1 MLAQESF
8 CMGRT
13 PSRVHIAFAFLLATL
28 PAGCGGGGA
37 AFVQP
42 PPPVADFTIQFSQPM
57 VSVSQGASSSAVNIA
72 ITPENGFSGSVAV
85 TLSGLPAGV
94 STNPASPFT
103 ITVGVPVT
111 VVFAATISAVG
122 GAAQISAGGTSGSL
136 SHAASCT
143 LTVQAQSLPAV
154 SRSGFA
160 RSDSIAAFDNPPGE
174 FHHRHVVYDSAH
186 LQVFVANR
194 AMNRVEVFSS
204 TTQSRTAQ
212 VAVPGVSSVDLSPDG
227 ATVWAGSLTERVF
240 AIDTSS
246 LQVKASYTVPSLAP
260 IPNTVFDLPEEVLVL
275 SGGKYLLR
283 LRQGASAEALLALW
297 DPSTNAPIDLTLS
310 EPQLFQ
316 NGLGAIARSGDGSR
330 VLVGA
335 SDSSGELALFDS
347 NGKVVAGPRGVGAGA
362 IPMLAANANGTA
374 FAVSQVSN
382 GSAQLYLLDA
392 SLNPVAGPLATTT
405 TSLVFSLDGTMLYVA
420 QPAALSP
427 VINIFDARSLAL
439 LGQVPDVALQV
450 VGSQIED
457 VDSTQLLFALG
468 NRGIAFVDAGNPL
481 SLQGAAPAF
490 AAAPA
495 ITPSEGP
502 TGGGTALSLNGAN
515 FTGVSQVRI
524 GGQSATSVV
533 LDGASQLKASSPSA
547 VSPGAVNVFA
557 YFSNGWIAA
566 AADAF
571 SYGPQILQILP
582 NAGSSAGGETV
593 RVYGYGFGGDPTKI
607 SVKFGAGAAVVQSVQ
622 NVTGISAVLALDA
635 SYPFSLE
642 CVTVRA
648 PAGTAGK
655 ADLAIAAPSGAATEA
670 KGYQYLQSEQFFG
683 KPGLYKFIAYDQ
695 KRQHIYLSNIDH
707 VDVFDLASQQFIAP
721 LNPPGG
727 PPPNA
732 GLRGLSVAPDG
743 SQLVVADFGAQSVYL
758 LDPDTGSGTTVP
770 VGGVAGFL
778 NSGPARVAATS
789 AQTVFV
795 GLTGE
800 GSQGAC
806 SSCLGQLNLAVN
818 PPVLQAATQ
827 PEVASITGA
836 PLLQA
841 NAAGDHV
848 FVSFGASP
856 GSPLALWEAS
866 SPNQFTI
873 AGASSSATDI
883 AASADGTM
891 FATQSG
897 GATQIR
903 AADLS
908 LMSVPVTTELA
919 GSPGRNGVP
928 GVTLHPSGALIY
940 QPFLTAPAGSPGV
953 QGGVDILDA
962 HSGALRMRIFLQ
974 QQFMTDID
982 GLHGGFLTT
991 DENGQR
997 LFAITSSDGSPQN
1010 SGITVVQL
1018 AKVPLGIG
1026 TLTPATGSAAGG
1038 ASITLRGSGFV
1049 SGVTVS
1055 IGGKNAVTTFKDAN
1069 TLTFVVPALR
1079 SGSQQIQLK
1088 NPDGET
1094 VSLDAAFTAN

>member
-1 MLAQESF
+1 
-8 CMGRT
+8 MGRT
-13 PSRVHIAFAFLLATL
+13 PSRVHIALALLSAAL
-28 PAGCGGGGA
+28 PAGCGGGGV

-42 PPPVADFTIQFSQPM
+42 PPPMADFTIQFSQPM
-57 VSVSQGASSSAVNIA
+57 VSVLQGASSSAVDITIA
-72 ITPENGFSGSVAV
+72 PENGFAGSVAV
-85 TLSGLPAGV
+85 TLSGLPSGV

-103 ITVGVPVT
+103 VTAGAPVS
-111 VVFAATISAVG
+111 VIFAATISAVG
-122 GAAQISAGGTSGSL
+122 GAAQISAEGTSGSL
-136 SHAASCT
+136 SHGAMCT

-154 SRSGFA
+154 SRSGFL
-160 RSDSIAAFDNPPGE
+160 RSDSIAALDNPPGE
-174 FHHRHVVYDSAH
+174 FHHRHIVYDSAR

-204 TTQSRTAQ
+204 TTQSRTSQ
-212 VAVPGVSSVDLSPDG
+212 IAVPGISSVDLSPDG
-227 ATVWAGSLTERVF
+227 TTVWAGSLTERVF

-246 LQVKASYTVPSLAP
+246 LQIKASYTVPSLAP
-260 IPNTVFDLPEEVLVL
+260 IPNTVFDLPEEVLAL
-275 SGGKYLLR
+275 AGGKFLLR
-283 LRQGASAEALLALW
+283 LGQGSAPEALLALW
-297 DPSTNAPIDLTLS
+297 DPANNVPIDLTPG

-316 NGLGAIARSGDGSR
+316 NGLGAVARSGDGLR
-330 VLVGA
+330 VLVAA

-347 NGKVVAGPRGVGAGA
+347 NGNVVAGPRGVGAGT

-374 FAVSQVSN
+374 FAVPLVSN
-382 GSAQLYLLDA
+382 GSTQLYLLDA
-392 SLNPVAGPLATTT
+392 SLNPVAGPLTTNA
-405 TSLVFSLDGTMLYVA
+405 TSLVFSRDGTMLYVA
-420 QPAALSP
+420 QPAAVSP
-427 VINIFDARSLAL
+427 VINIFDAHSLAL

-468 NRGIAFVDAGNPL
+468 NRGIAFVDTANPL
-481 SLQGAAPAF
+481 SLQGTPPAF

-495 ITPSEGP
+495 SAPSEGP
-502 TGGGTALSLNGAN
+502 IAGGTALALDGAN
-515 FTGVSQVRI
+515 FTAIAEVRI
-524 GGQSATSVV
+524 GAQNATSVV
-533 LDGASQLKASSPSA
+533 SAGATQLQATSPSA
-547 VSPGAVNVFA
+547 VSPGAANVFA

-571 SYGPQILQILP
+571 SYGPQVLQILP
-582 NAGSSAGGETV
+582 SAGSSAGGETV
-593 RVYGYGFGGDPTKI
+593 RIYGYGFGGDPTKI
-607 SVKFGAGAAVVQSVQ
+607 SVKFGSGAAVVQSVQ

-642 CVTVRA
+642 CVTVKT
-648 PAGTAGK
+648 PAGIAGK
-655 ADLAIAAPSGAATEA
+655 ADLAIAVPSGAATAA
-670 KGYQYLQSEQFFG
+670 KSYQYLQSEQFFG
-683 KPGLYKFIAYDQ
+683 KPGLYKFITYDQ

-758 LDPDTGSGTTVP
+758 LNPDNGSGTTVP
-770 VGGVAGFL
+770 VGAVAGFL

-827 PEVASITGA
+827 PEVTSITGA

-848 FVSFGASP
+848 FVSFGASL
-856 GSPLALWEAS
+856 GSPLALWQAS

-873 AGASSSATDI
+873 ANANSSATDI

-891 FATQSG
+891 FATQSS

-903 AADLS
+903 GADLS
-908 LMSVPVTTELA
+908 LMSVPATPELA
-919 GSPGRNGVP
+919 GSAGRNAVP

-940 QPFLTAPAGSPGV
+940 QPFLTGAAGSLGV

-962 HSGALRMRIFLQ
+962 HSGALRMRIFLP

-982 GLHGGFLTT
+982 ALHGGFLTT

-997 LFAITSSDGSPQN
+997 LFAITSTDGSPQN

-1055 IGGKNAVTTFKDAN
+1055 IGGKNAVTTFKDAS
-1069 TLTFVVPALR
+1069 TITFAVPALP
-1079 SGSQQIQLK
+1079 SGSQQVQLK